1 MAITI
6 DWGVRIIN
14 VPRDYMTLIQSI
26 PTEIREL
33 NINTFR
39 MALKNLEDDE
49 EGMVFPD
56 THSHNAEVTVGGVTL
71 AMVIE
76 IINGYTITFE
86 DGQYAVNLVGANS
99 NIADRV
105 NVNQV
110 SVRSAN
116 SAGMTSSPAIEYSSF
131 NGGVTID
138 ITSTNIGTVYPSGT
152 PLQPVN
158 NLADAKLIAAAR
170 GFKKIYIVGNIT
182 FQSGDDISNFIV
194 EGENTLL
201 STITLSSGAVCD
213 GSEFKNCRILGYLD
227 GLTQISECTIG
238 NLSWVT
244 GLISESLLDGD
255 LILAGTEPVYLID
268 CESGYGNLPD
278 IDMGG
283 SGRSLILRGH
293 SGDITIKN
301 MTGENDYVIA
311 DFESGKLT
319 IDATVTNGTII
330 VRGIVDIENQ
340 GEAQIDI
347 TGTVTAGAVS
357 FGVWEEAKA
366 AHTAV
371 GSFGKLIQEDL
382 DYLLAVIKNKKLLTK
397 VSATWYLAIRN
408 ETDTN
413 NILYK
418 ALKDVDGNELT
429 DLQAGVLARELA
441 SSV

>member
-6 DWGVRIIN
+6 DWGNRIIY
-14 VPRDYMTLIQSI
+14 VPKDFMTLIQST

-49 EGMVFPD
+49 EGMMFPD

-76 IINGYTITFE
+76 IINDYTITFE

-138 ITSTNIGTVYPSGT
+138 VTSTNIGTVYPSGT

-170 GFKKIYIVGNIT
+170 GFRKLYIIEDIT
-182 FQSGDDISNFIV
+182 FQSGDDISHFIV
-194 EGENTLL
+194 EGESTLI
-201 STITLSSGAVCD
+201 STITLSSGALCD
-213 GSEFKNCRILGYLD
+213 DSEFRNCRILGYLD
-227 GLTQISECTIG
+227 GQTKIIECTIG
-238 NLSWVT
+238 DMSWVR
-244 GLISESLLDGD
+244 GLISDSLLDGD
-255 LILAGTEPVYLID
+255 LTLSGTEPVYLID
-268 CESGYGNLPD
+268 CESGFTDPPTV
-278 IDMGG
+278 DMGG
-283 SGRSLILRGH
+283 SGRSLIIRGH
-293 SGDITIKN
+293 SGDITITN
-301 MTGENDYVIA
+301 MTGENDYVVA

-319 IDATVTNGTII
+319 IEETVTDGTII

-340 GEAQIDI
+340 GEATIDI

-357 FGVWEEAKA
+357 FGVWEEAKTT
-366 AHTAV
+366 HNTV

-382 DYLLAVIKNKKLLTK
+382 DFLIAVIKNKKLLTK
-397 VSATWYLAIRN
+397 VGSTWYLAIRN
-408 ETDTN
+408 ETDTDN
-413 NILYK
+413 ALYK
-418 ALKDVDGNELT
+418 ALKDKNGNDITDIQVGILAQELK
-429 DLQAGVLARELA
+429 